1 MKKRSSHWQELIN
14 PKKDLDEVITSEET
28 EQELEEATGTE
39 EIVVENSSNFDE
51 EVIELVDPESVEL
64 PSAEYMVYEDNSDE
78 VIEDE
83 TIEEEKE
90 ESTIPE
96 EKAEIVVENSSS
108 YDEEVIELVD
118 SESVELPSAE
128 YVVYEN
134 NSDEDID
141 VEEVNDDETELSEI
155 VLDNLSDEAV
165 EEIISVEQDTNETEL
180 SGIASDEESIEV
192 EDEIVPGVTLE
203 SLLADE
209 DLNDTLEEIE
219 SVPSEEDLI
228 EETKE
233 NQEEINTSKEKKES
247 IFTKGFNIL
256 KKVVTTITKAA
267 VLPFMGIGYFIAH
280 PVKSTKNIFNTIIH
294 PVATYHNL
302 KNGNNSTNNNSEVNL
317 DDLTAEELEEY
328 YDKNYEYTELSL
340 IEGEDIVKDPEVVE
354 EEYSKSTNQEEK
366 TTGNKSS
373 LYEVNK
379 TIKELT
385 PLANIDSD
393 KIIDLED
400 DAIEVIS
407 DRPLQN
413 ENNSDYIL
421 DRDNDKFTNMP
432 IDASNISVNNGSLK
446 LYETA
451 ENMLATN
458 NSSTYENIEEKPY
471 VKTKL
476 SYL

>member
-96 EKAEIVVENSSS
+96 QKAEIVVENSSS
-108 YDEEVIELVD
+108 YDDEEVIELVD
-118 SESVELPSAE
+118 SESVKLPSAE

-141 VEEVNDDETELSEI
+141 VEE
-155 VLDNLSDEAV
+155 
-165 EEIISVEQDTNETEL
+165 IISAEQDTNETEL